1 MTMLTR
7 TITRTMMMINCND
20 FGIDRDENYNIKD
33 DDNGNDRERCLL
45 SF

>member
-7 TITRTMMMINCND
+7 TIARTMMMINCSD
-20 FGIDRDENYNIKD
+20 IDRDKNDNKD

>member
-1 MTMLTR
+1 MTL
-7 TITRTMMMINCND
+7 INCND
-20 FGIDRDENYNIKD
+20 TEIDRDENDNIKD

>member
-1 MTMLTR
+1 MML
-7 TITRTMMMINCND
+7 INCND
-20 FGIDRDENYNIKD
+20 IDRDENDNIKD

>member
-1 MTMLTR
+1 ML
-7 TITRTMMMINCND
+7 INCND
-20 FGIDRDENYNIKD
+20 IDRDENDNIKD